1 MSSKH
6 TTHPWVAEGN
16 GKLRFGVQTS
26 LAADWSVTRDFSQ
39 AAEALGFD
47 SIWIADHPLIGCDA
61 WTTLAAIAGA
71 THRIRLGSLVSCA
84 SYKNPVVLARQV
96 ADVDRISDGR
106 AILGLGSG
114 DLQWEFE
121 QQGLDWGTFA
131 ERHAALTD
139 TLEIVPRLLRGE
151 PVEYRGERFQVRG
164 AVLSLPAPQQP
175 WVPIVVAGG
184 GVKTTLRS
192 VAAHADACNIAAASW
207 AGGASTP
214 ELVREKFDLLQGY
227 CEEAG
232 RPFES
237 LLRTAAVALYLAES
251 EAEAQAQRRAIETD
265 PKRTWLLSFLGQA
278 ALFGTPQQAVEHLR
292 GLARAGF
299 QYIIVIA
306 SPLDTQA
313 LEVLASRVIPEVEGS
328 MSSSTEVRS

>member
-6 TTHPWVAEGN
+6 TTHPWVTEGN

-61 WTTLAAIAGA
+61 WTTLAAIAG
-71 THRIRLGSLVSCA
+71 TTRRIRLGALVSCA

-96 ADVDRISDGR
+96 ADVDRISNGR

-114 DLQWEFE
+114 DLAWEFH

-131 ERHAALTD
+131 DRHVALTD
-139 TLEIVPRLLRGE
+139 TLEIVPRLLGGE
-151 PVEYRGERFQVRG
+151 PVEYSGARFQVRG
-164 AVLSLPAPQQP
+164 AVLSLPALQRPR
-175 WVPIVVAGG
+175 VPIVIAGG

-192 VAAHADACNIAAASW
+192 VAEHADACNIGAATW
-207 AGGASTP
+207 AGGAFTP
-214 ELVREKFDLLQGY
+214 ELVREKFDVLERY
-227 CEEAG
+227 CQEAG

-237 LLRTAAVALYLAES
+237 LLRTAAVALYLGDS
-251 EAEAQAQRRAIETD
+251 EADVQARRRAIETD
-265 PKRTWLLSFLGQA
+265 PKRAWLLSFLGEA
-278 ALFGTPQQAVEHLR
+278 ALFGTPQQAVQHLR
-292 GLARAGF
+292 NLARAGF

-306 SPLDTQA
+306 SPLDTEG
-313 LEVLASRVIPEVEGS
+313 LEVLASRIIPEIGQS
-328 MSSSTEVRS
+328 